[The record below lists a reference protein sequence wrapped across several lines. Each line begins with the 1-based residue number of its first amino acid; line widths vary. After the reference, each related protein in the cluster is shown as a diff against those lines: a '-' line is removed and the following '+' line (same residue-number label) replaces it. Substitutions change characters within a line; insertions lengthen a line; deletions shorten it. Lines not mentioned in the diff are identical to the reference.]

1 MSAEMNEQDRRR
13 RIAEFPD
20 PVRVLGYHH
29 PVVKA
34 VMDSYAAG
42 GIITKE
48 EALCR
53 MIVELANSDKVH
65 KDKVVQ
71 LLVNGGGFVSLP

>member
-1 MSAEMNEQDRRR
+1 MNAEMNEQDRRR

-29 PVVKA
+29 PLVKS
-34 VMDSYAAG
+34 VMDSYAHGA
-42 GIITKE
+42 IITKE

-53 MIVELANSDKVH
+53 MVVELAKSDTEQ
-65 KDKVVQ
+65 KDKIHKM
-71 LLVNGGGFVSLP
+71 LVNGGGFVAP